1 MYLTSEVA
9 LEELEIGSTDPNIP
23 IVNNWTDDELHF
35 GIPGGSRDYDNEGD
49 ESDATP
55 TASRQR
61 WAATELERFDLG
73 TSDVARYEGEDGD
86 NADADEETKAS
97 QADDG
102 STQNVED

>member
-35 GIPGGSRDYDNEGD
+35 GIPGGSWDYEDEGD

-55 TASRQR
+55 TASR
-61 WAATELERFDLG
+61 E
-73 TSDVARYEGEDGD
+73 
-86 NADADEETKAS
+86 
-97 QADDG
+97 
-102 STQNVED
+102 